1 MAIMVALCNPAKD
14 IQNGTIVVQGPKGD
28 PANAPYSPNTIDTY
42 ATAVP
47 STGTINARY
56 GTAFT
61 GCPPC
66 LS

>member
-1 MAIMVALCNPAKD
+1 MAIIAAKANAGKD
-14 IQNGTIVVQGPKGD
+14 IQNGTILVQGPKGD
-28 PANAPYSPNTIDTY
+28 PANAPYSPNTIETY
-42 ATAVP
+42 ATVVP